1 MFHTIEAALEDLK
14 QGKTVIVVDNED
26 RENEGDLVAL
36 SDMATPETINF
47 MITHARGLVCT
58 SITEEISNRLQLSLM
73 TNKSTDPLGTA
84 FTVSIDHMESTTGI
98 SAFERSKTIQALA
111 NPDSHTDDFKL
122 PGHVFPLIAKNGGV
136 LTRQGHTEA
145 SVDLAKLSGANHSGV
160 ICEIVKEDGTMARV
174 PYLTK
179 MASRFDLKI
188 ISIEDLVA
196 YRKKHEKHVKRE
208 VEAALPTE
216 FGDFKVIGYSN
227 DLDDKEHIAL
237 VKGEINLAKPLL
249 VRVHSECLTGDVFA
263 SKRCDCGPQL
273 HQALAEIEEAGSGVL
288 IYMRQEGRGIGL
300 LNKLKAYKLQ
310 EEGYDTVE
318 ANEQL
323 GFAADQRD
331 YLLSAQILQDL
342 GIKRVNVLTN
352 NPEKIT
358 ALESYGIDIVGRVPL
373 TTTYNEINMPYMQTK
388 YKKMGHLLELPN

>member
-1 MFHTIEAALEDLK
+1 MVHTIEEALEDLK
-14 QGKTVIVVDNED
+14 QGKSIIVVDDED

-36 SDMATPETINF
+36 SDLATPETINF

-58 SITEEISNRLQLSLM
+58 SISEEISNRLDLTLM
-73 TNKSTDPLGTA
+73 TDKSTDPLGTA
-84 FTVSIDHMESTTGI
+84 FTVSVDHMESTTGI
-98 SAFERSKTIQALA
+98 SAFERSKTIQALV
-111 NPDSHTDDFKL
+111 NPDSHAEDFKR

-145 SVDLAKLSGANHSGV
+145 SVDLAKLSGVNHSGV
-160 ICEIVKEDGTMARV
+160 ICEIIKEDGTMARL
-174 PYLTK
+174 PDLEE
-179 MASRFDLKI
+179 MASQFDLKI
-188 ISIEDLVA
+188 VSIEDLVA
-196 YRKKHEKHVKRE
+196 YRKKNEKHVKRE
-208 VEAALPTE
+208 VEAELPTE

-227 DLDDKEHIAL
+227 DMDGKEHIAL
-237 VKGEINLAKPLL
+237 VKGEINPEKPTLI
-249 VRVHSECLTGDVFA
+249 RVHSECLTGDVFG

-273 HQALAEIEEAGSGVL
+273 HQALAEIEKAGSGVL
-288 IYMRQEGRGIGL
+288 VYMRQEGRGIGL

-342 GIKRVNVLTN
+342 GVKQANALTN

-358 ALESYGIDIVGRVPL
+358 ALENYGIDIVGRIPL

-388 YKKMGHLLELPN
+388 FKKMGHILELHN